1 MKQKKLELNLYYY
14 YYNTK
19 IKKNMDL
26 KNNLERPI
34 IYGIIL
40 LAIYG
45 GVRLVMDIVKWIC
58 F

>member
-1 MKQKKLELNLYYY
+1 M
-14 YYNTK
+14 
-19 IKKNMDL
+19 IDL

-45 GVRLVMDIVKWIC
+45 GVRLVMDIVKWT
-58 F
+58 